1 MTLEKAAGIIPVR
14 YNAVRFPG
22 KPLAPILGK
31 PMIQWVYEG
40 AKKSKLLKRIVIA
53 TDDKRILKAAE
64 EFGAEAVLTSA
75 EHESGTERVA
85 EAAAQLDADIIVNI
99 QGDEPLVDGEMLDAL
114 AIVLDDPSVP
124 MATLMAKVTD
134 MALLQDSHVV
144 KVVTDKNGFALYFS
158 RAPLPYQAP
167 DHFFQHIG
175 IYGYRKDFLMN
186 FHRLP
191 ASRLERI
198 EKLEQLRVL
207 ENGLPIQ
214 MIEIPR
220 PTLSVDTPQD
230 IIKVEKFLRDRMH
243 E

>member
-1 MTLEKAAGIIPVR
+1 MTLEKAAGIIPAR
-14 YNAVRFPG
+14 YGATRFPG
-22 KPLAPILGK
+22 KPLASILGK

-40 AKKSKLLKRIVIA
+40 AKTSKLLKRIIIA
-53 TDDKRILKAAE
+53 TDDQRIVKAADK
-64 EFGAEAVLTSA
+64 FGAEAVMTLTDHA
-75 EHESGTERVA
+75 SGTERVA
-85 EAAAQLDADIIVNI
+85 EAAAQVEAEIIVNI
-99 QGDEPLVDGEMLDAL
+99 QGDEPLVGGEMLDAL
-114 AIVLDDPSVP
+114 IIALDDPSIS

-134 MALLQDSHVV
+134 LALLQDSHTV

-158 RAPLPYQAP
+158 RSPLPYQAP

-175 IYGYRKDFLMN
+175 IYGYRRDFLMN

-191 ASRLERI
+191 VSRLERI

-207 ENGLPIQ
+207 ENGMPIQ

-230 IIKVEKFLRDRMH
+230 IIKVEKFLRMRTH

>member
-1 MTLEKAAGIIPVR
+1 MILDKAAGIIPVR
-14 YNAVRFPG
+14 YGATRFPG
-22 KPLAPILGK
+22 KPLAAILDK

-40 AKKSKLLKRIVIA
+40 AKKSKLLKKIVIA
-53 TDDKRILKAAE
+53 TDDARIVKAAE

-75 EHESGTERVA
+75 EHDSGTERVA
-85 EAAAQLDADIIVNI
+85 EAAAQLDAEIIVNI

-114 AIVLDDPSVP
+114 VIALDDPSVP
-124 MATLMAKVTD
+124 MATLMARVTD
-134 MALLQDSHVV
+134 MTLLQNSHVV
-144 KVVTDKNGFALYFS
+144 KVVTDKNRFALYFS
-158 RAPLPYQAP
+158 RSPLPFQAS
-167 DHFFQHIG
+167 DYFFQHIG

-191 ASRLERI
+191 VSRLERT

-214 MIEIPR
+214 MIEIPK

-230 IIKVEKFLRDRMH
+230 IIKVEKFLRARSH

>member
-1 MTLEKAAGIIPVR
+1 MTLEKAAGIIPAR
-14 YNAVRFPG
+14 YGATRFPG
-22 KPLAPILGK
+22 KPLASILGK

-40 AKKSKLLKRIVIA
+40 AKKSKLLKRIIIA
-53 TDDKRILKAAE
+53 TDDQRIVKAAD
-64 EFGAEAVLTSA
+64 EFGAEAVMTSTD
-75 EHESGTERVA
+75 HESGTERVA
-85 EAAAQLDADIIVNI
+85 EAAAQVEAEIIVNI
-99 QGDEPLVDGEMLDAL
+99 QGDEPLVGGEMLDAL
-114 AIVLDDPSVP
+114 VIALDDPSIS

-158 RAPLPYQAP
+158 RSPLPYQAP

-191 ASRLERI
+191 VSRLERI

-207 ENGLPIQ
+207 ENGMPIQ

-230 IIKVEKFLRDRMH
+230 IIKVEKLLSVRTH

>member
-1 MTLEKAAGIIPVR
+1 MTLEKAAGIIPAR
-14 YNAVRFPG
+14 YGATRFPG
-22 KPLAPILGK
+22 KPLASILGK

-40 AKKSKLLKRIVIA
+40 AKTSKLLKRIIIA
-53 TDDKRILKAAE
+53 TDDQRIVKAAD
-64 EFGAEAVLTSA
+64 EFGAEAVMTSTDHA
-75 EHESGTERVA
+75 SGTERVA
-85 EAAAQLDADIIVNI
+85 EAAAQVEAEIIVNI
-99 QGDEPLVDGEMLDAL
+99 QGDEPLVGGEMLDAL
-114 AIVLDDPSVP
+114 IIALDDPSIS

-158 RAPLPYQAP
+158 RSPLPYQAP

-191 ASRLERI
+191 VSRLERI

-207 ENGLPIQ
+207 ENGMPIQ

-230 IIKVEKFLRDRMH
+230 IIKVEKLLSVRTH

>member
-1 MTLEKAAGIIPVR
+1 MILEKAAGIIPVR
-14 YNAVRFPG
+14 YGAVRFPG
-22 KPLAPILGK
+22 KPLAGILGK

-40 AKKSKLLKRIVIA
+40 AKKSKLLKRIMIA
-53 TDDKRILKAAE
+53 TDDVRIVKAAE
-64 EFGAEAVLTSA
+64 KFGAEAVLTSA
-75 EHESGTERVA
+75 DHESGTERVA
-85 EAAAQLDADIIVNI
+85 EAAAQLDVEIIINI

-114 AIVLDDPSVP
+114 VIALDDQSVP

-134 MALLQDSHVV
+134 MTLLQDSHVV

-158 RAPLPYQAP
+158 RSALPYQAP

-207 ENGLPIQ
+207 ENGLSIQ
-214 MIEIPR
+214 MIEVPK

-230 IIKVEKFLRDRMH
+230 IINVERILKARKR

>member
-1 MTLEKAAGIIPVR
+1 MILDKAAGIIPAR
-14 YNAVRFPG
+14 YRATRFPG
-22 KPLAPILGK
+22 KPLAAILGK

-40 AKKSKLLKRIVIA
+40 ASSSKLLKRIVIA
-53 TDDKRILKAAE
+53 TDDARIVKAAE

-75 EHESGTERVA
+75 AHDSGTERVA

-114 AIVLDDPSVP
+114 VIALDDPSVP
-124 MATLMAKVTD
+124 MATLMARVTD
-134 MALLQDSHVV
+134 MTLLKDSHVV
-144 KVVTDKNGFALYFS
+144 KVVTDKNRFALYFS
-158 RAPLPYQAP
+158 RSPLPFQAS
-167 DHFFQHIG
+167 DYFFQHIG

-191 ASRLERI
+191 ASRLERT

-214 MIEIPR
+214 MIEIPK

-230 IIKVEKFLRDRMH
+230 IIKVEKLLRGRTH